1 MSLIKT
7 NRITTVG
14 GKPILNSTGSILQVV
29 STDFSTPVSTTLFTP
44 TDIDGFSASLTPSS
58 SSNKILVYV
67 SVRLGSVDDAYPY
80 IALKRNGTIIG
91 SPTQATGSRI
101 DTFLSFTQTNIGAG
115 IAPFRTEQPS
125 KMYLDSPATTSA
137 VLYQIA
143 LSSPYNAATAYINR
157 QDSQVD
163 AAYIQYAN
171 SNITIMEI
179 SA

>member
-7 NRITTVG
+7 NSITTVG

-29 STDFSTPVSTTLFTP
+29 STDFNAPVSTTLFTP
-44 TDIDGFSASLTPSS
+44 ADVDGFSASLTPSS

-67 SVRLGSVDDAYPY
+67 SVRLGSVNDAYPY
-80 IALKRNGTIIG
+80 IVLKRNGTIIG
-91 SPTQATGSRI
+91 SSTQATGSRI
-101 DTFLSFTQTNIGAG
+101 NTFLSFTQTNLGSG

-125 KMYLDSPATTSA
+125 KMYLDSPATTST

-143 LSSPYNAATAYINR
+143 FSSPYNAATAYINR

-163 AAYIQYAN
+163 AVYVQYAN